1 LRCDPLGVSSFAV
14 RSGGGTVFAVPSV
27 GGFVFCGAIRWGHV
41 KVAFNQKIR
50 KGWRVHN
57 VAQEERPEE
66 RVGGNVRTH

>member
-1 LRCDPLGVSSFAV
+1 LRATEVKTKNKGKLE
-14 RSGGGTVFAVPSV
+14 
-27 GGFVFCGAIRWGHV
+27 HV

-66 RVGGNVRTH
+66 PVGGNARTH